1 MFKKHKIEKSEKAK
15 LENFENSVHRR
26 DRHPAQLA
34 NQSVR
39 TRRVAVLAVPPSAAI
54 ELSGDIVPRAR
65 VARAA
70 KMPTALTGWAGSR
83 RRFSAFHLLRAL
95 AARIRAGPICRAPR
109 LRRYRFL
116 LFRPGDG
123 G

>member
-70 KMPTALTGWAGSR
+70 KMPTALTGRAGSS
-83 RRFSAFHLLRAL
+83 RRFSAFHLLRCW
-95 AARIRAGPICRAPR
+95 R
-109 LRRYRFL
+109 
-116 LFRPGDG
+116 
-123 G
+123 